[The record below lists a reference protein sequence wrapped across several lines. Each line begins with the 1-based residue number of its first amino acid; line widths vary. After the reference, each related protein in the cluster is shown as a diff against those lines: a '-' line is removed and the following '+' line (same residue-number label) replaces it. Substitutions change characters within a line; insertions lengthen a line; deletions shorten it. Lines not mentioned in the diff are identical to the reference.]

1 MQAESL
7 KETIQAGANA
17 IAAQAGVR
25 ATKMKDAVQ
34 ETVTN
39 AVEDGVAT
47 ARRVVKRSRHAAEE
61 MIDDAEHQV
70 RQHPFRVVGITLG
83 IGIGLGALIGVLA
96 TRQNHSSTA
105 QGVVH

>member
-7 KETIQAGANA
+7 KETIRTGAET
-17 IAAQAGVR
+17 IAAQAGVQ
-25 ATKMKDAVQ
+25 ATKMKDAVK

-47 ARRVVKRSRHAAEE
+47 AKRVVKRSRYAAED
-61 MIDDAEHQV
+61 MIDDAEHQLK
-70 RQHPFRVVGITLG
+70 QHPFRVVGITLG

-96 TRQNHSSTA
+96 TRQNRSSTS
-105 QGVVH
+105 